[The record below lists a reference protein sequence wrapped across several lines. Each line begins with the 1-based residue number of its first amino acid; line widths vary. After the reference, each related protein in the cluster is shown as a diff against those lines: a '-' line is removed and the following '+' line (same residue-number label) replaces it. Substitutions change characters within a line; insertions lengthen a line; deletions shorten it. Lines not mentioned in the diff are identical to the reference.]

1 MGLQYQRKGLG
12 ELLLVDALSRAQRI
26 HAVADGVGLFVDAID
41 PSAAA
46 FYPRF
51 GFETSPD
58 NQLLLFLCTKAMGS
72 QNYFTASHTS
82 LTPVKNM
89 PA

>member
-26 HAVADGVGLFVDAID
+26 HAVAGGVGLFVDAID

-46 FYPRF
+46 FYRRF

-58 NQLLLFLCTKAMGS
+58 SPLLLFLSTKAMG
-72 QNYFTASHTS
+72 
-82 LTPVKNM
+82 
-89 PA
+89 